1 MREVHSDFEKRT
13 VKVVYDPDQVS
24 IETMIATIVDLGYR
38 AELKP
43 DPPVSGGMEGGR
55 ERM

>member
-1 MREVHSDFEKRT
+1 
-13 VKVVYDPDQVS
+13 VVYDPDQVS
-24 IETMIATIVDLGYR
+24 IEKMIATIVELGYR

-55 ERM
+55 ERK